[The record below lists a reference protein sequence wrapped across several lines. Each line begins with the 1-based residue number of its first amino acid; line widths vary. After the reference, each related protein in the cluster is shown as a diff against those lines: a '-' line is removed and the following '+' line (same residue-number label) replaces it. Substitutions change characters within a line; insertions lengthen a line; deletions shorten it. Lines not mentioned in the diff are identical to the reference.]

1 MLQAPKD
8 ASEPRAEAMLTKQ
21 QMARRKAAALF
32 AAGIELQSSMLRAHP
47 TPLRLL
53 KPPLLN

>member
-1 MLQAPKD
+1 
-8 ASEPRAEAMLTKQ
+8 MLTKQ
-21 QMARRKAAALF
+21 QMTRRKAADLF
-32 AAGIELQSSMLRAHP
+32 APDIELQSSMLRAHP